1 MMGEVAFVGFD
12 MAAGG
17 AASLIGCGAL
27 VLFVVLVAVAS
38 VVDFRARRIPNACV
52 LAAVCLWAAA
62 RIAFGVCAGSV
73 AAVFAGAMAPWD
85 LTAFDGVVGAVVL
98 GGGVLIAT
106 VAFEAFSGR
115 AAMGGGDIKLLAVVG
130 LFLGW
135 ERGVVC
141 LFAACVA
148 AVVASLVRR
157 AAGSPDDGT
166 FPFAP
171 AILVGV
177 VAALFV

>member
-1 MMGEVAFVGFD
+1 MMGRVAFVGFD
-12 MAAGG
+12 VAAGG
-17 AASLIGCGAL
+17 VASLIGCGAL

-52 LAAVCLWAAA
+52 LAAAVLWVAA
-62 RIAFGVCAGSV
+62 RIAFGVCAGSA
-73 AAVFAGAMAPWD
+73 AAVFAGAMAPWG
-85 LTAFDGVVGAVVL
+85 LTAFDGVAGAVVL

-106 VAFEAFSGR
+106 VAFEALSGR

-135 ERGVVC
+135 ERGLIC
-141 LFAACVA
+141 LFAACVV
-148 AVVASLVRR
+148 AVAVSLARQV
-157 AAGSPDDGT
+157 AGSPDDGM

-171 AILVGV
+171 AILVGTV
-177 VAALFV
+177 VALLL

>member
-1 MMGEVAFVGFD
+1 MGFD
-12 MAAGG
+12 ATSDGFAVLVGYGSM
-17 AASLIGCGAL
+17 
-27 VLFVVLVAVAS
+27 VLFVLLVAAS
-38 VVDFRARRIPNACV
+38 AVVDFRERRIPNALV
-52 LAAVCLWAAA
+52 L
-62 RIAFGVCAGSV
+62 SV
-73 AAVFAGAMAPWD
+73 AALWVVARIVLGVRVGSASAVFAARMLPWG
-85 LTAFDGVVGAVVL
+85 LTAFDGVVGAAVL
-98 GGGVLIAT
+98 GGGVLLAT

-135 ERGVVC
+135 ERGLVC

-148 AVVASLVRR
+148 SVVVSVVRR
-157 AAGSPDDGT
+157 VAGSPGDGT

-177 VAALFV
+177 AAALLL